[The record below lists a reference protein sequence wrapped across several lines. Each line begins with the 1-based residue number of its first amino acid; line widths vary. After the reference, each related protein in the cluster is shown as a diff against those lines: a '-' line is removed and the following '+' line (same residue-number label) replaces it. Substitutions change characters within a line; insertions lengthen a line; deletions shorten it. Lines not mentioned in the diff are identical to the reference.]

1 MNQYKPRVGPAARRL
16 LQLIA
21 DHPLGITTE
30 ALKAAKIYMEPW
42 PMVRSLDGLAS
53 QELVKLSDDGK
64 LWLITAYGT
73 RRLGGMP
80 GGDIEPYVGV
90 VVPPR
95 QISFGGKYLGQ
106 ELRPQQARPAG
117 NVAATIPS
125 LFSGQR
131 VMRGAVRAR
140 NESQTGK
147 ASA

>member
-1 MNQYKPRVGPAARRL
+1 VSQSKPRLGPAARRL

-30 ALKAAKIYMEPW
+30 ALKSAKIYMEPW

-53 QELVKLSDDGK
+53 QELVKLSNDGK
-64 LWLITAYGT
+64 RWLITTHGT
-73 RRLGGMP
+73 RRLGAMP
-80 GGDIEPYVGV
+80 CEDIEPYVGV

-95 QISFGGKYLGQ
+95 QIRFAGVYMGE

-125 LFSGQR
+125 LISGVR
-131 VMRGAVRAR
+131 VMRTAG
-140 NESQTGK
+140 
-147 ASA
+147 

>member
-1 MNQYKPRVGPAARRL
+1 MSQCKPRLGPAARRM

-42 PMVRSLDGLAS
+42 PMVRSLDGLAG
-53 QELVKLSDDGK
+53 QELVKLSKDGK

-73 RRLGGMP
+73 RRLGAKP
-80 GGDIEPYVGV
+80 GEDIEPYVGV

-95 QISFGGKYLGQ
+95 QIRFSGVYMGQ

-125 LFSGQR
+125 LISGQR
-131 VMRGAVRAR
+131 VLRRAD
-140 NESQTGK
+140 
-147 ASA
+147 

>member
-42 PMVRSLDGLAS
+42 PMVRSLDGLAG
-53 QELVKLSDDGK
+53 QELVKLSKDGK
-64 LWLITAYGT
+64 LWLITTHGT
-73 RRLGGMP
+73 RRLGATP
-80 GGDIEPYVGV
+80 GEDIEPYVGV

-95 QISFGGKYLGQ
+95 KISFAGKYLGE

-117 NVAATIPS
+117 NVHTTIPS
-125 LFSGQR
+125 LMNG
-131 VMRGAVRAR
+131 VRHFPGLHNR
-140 NESQTGK
+140 S
-147 ASA
+147 